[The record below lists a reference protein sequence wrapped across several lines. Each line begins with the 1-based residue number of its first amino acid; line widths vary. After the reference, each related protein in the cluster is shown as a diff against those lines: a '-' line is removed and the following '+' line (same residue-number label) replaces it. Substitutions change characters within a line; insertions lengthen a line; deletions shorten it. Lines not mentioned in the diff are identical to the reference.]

1 MEGSARTPGWTAR
14 GNEMATDNQVMLV
27 GNLTDDPELRFTP
40 NGAAVANFRLAVTP
54 RVRDGDAWK
63 DGETSF
69 FRVNVWRQMA
79 ENVAES
85 MTKGSRAVV
94 VGRLRTR
101 SWETP
106 EGEKRSVTEVEAD
119 EVAPSL
125 KFATAKVE
133 RASRGGGGGGGGG
146 GEWSGNAGNA
156 GNAGGGSRNS
166 GQFNDEP
173 PF

>member
-1 MEGSARTPGWTAR
+1 
-14 GNEMATDNQVMLV
+14 MANDNQVMLV

-54 RVRDGDAWK
+54 RVREGDSWK

-69 FRVNVWRQMA
+69 FRINVWRQQA
-79 ENVAES
+79 ENVAE
-85 MTKGSRAVV
+85 TLQKGARCIV

-119 EVAPSL
+119 EIGPSL

-133 RASRGGGGGGGGG
+133 RSSRGCSGGGGD
-146 GEWSGNAGNA
+146 WAGSAA
-156 GNAGGGSRNS
+156 GASKG

>member
-1 MEGSARTPGWTAR
+1 MS
-14 GNEMATDNQVMLV
+14 TDNSVILV

-54 RVRDGDAWK
+54 RVREGDSWK

-69 FRVNVWRQMA
+69 FRINVWRQQA

-85 MTKGSRAVV
+85 LTKGSRAMVI
-94 VGRLRTR
+94 GRLRTR

-119 EVAPSL
+119 EIGPSL

-133 RASRGGGGGGGGG
+133 RSSRGASGGGGGGGD
-146 GEWSGNAGNA
+146 WAGSPA
-156 GNAGGGSRNS
+156 GASKG

>member
-1 MEGSARTPGWTAR
+1 V
-14 GNEMATDNQVMLV
+14 ATDNQVTLV
-27 GNLTDDPELRFTP
+27 GNLTDDPELKFTA

-54 RVRDGDAWK
+54 RVREGDSWK

-69 FRVNVWRQMA
+69 FRINVWRQMA

-94 VGRLRTR
+94 VGRLRQR

-106 EGEKRSVTEVEAD
+106 EGEKRTVTEVEAD

-133 RASRGGGGGGGGG
+133 RSSRGSGGGGGD
-146 GEWSGNAGNA
+146 WSGSS
-156 GNAGGGSRNS
+156 GGGSRSS

>member
-1 MEGSARTPGWTAR
+1 VA
-14 GNEMATDNQVMLV
+14 NDNQVMLV

-54 RVRDGDAWK
+54 RVRDGDSWK

-69 FRVNVWRQMA
+69 FRINVWRQQA
-79 ENVAES
+79 ENVAE
-85 MTKGSRAVV
+85 TLQKGARCIV

-119 EVAPSL
+119 EIGPSL

-133 RASRGGGGGGGGG
+133 RSSRGGSGGGGGGGGD
-146 GEWSGNAGNA
+146 WAGSAA
-156 GNAGGGSRNS
+156 GASKG

>member
-1 MEGSARTPGWTAR
+1 
-14 GNEMATDNQVMLV
+14 MANDNQVMLV

-54 RVRDGDAWK
+54 RVREGDSWK

-69 FRVNVWRQMA
+69 FRINVWRQQA
-79 ENVAES
+79 ENVAE
-85 MTKGSRAVV
+85 TLQKGARCIV

-119 EVAPSL
+119 EIGPSL

-133 RASRGGGGGGGGG
+133 RSSRGGSGGGGDWAGSAAGASRG
-146 GEWSGNAGNA
+146 
-156 GNAGGGSRNS
+156 

>member
-1 MEGSARTPGWTAR
+1 
-14 GNEMATDNQVMLV
+14 MANDNQVMLV

-54 RVRDGDAWK
+54 RVREGDSWK

-69 FRVNVWRQMA
+69 FRINVWRQQA
-79 ENVAES
+79 ENVAE
-85 MTKGSRAVV
+85 TLQKGARCIV

-101 SWETP
+101 SLETP

-119 EVAPSL
+119 EIGPSL

-133 RASRGGGGGGGGG
+133 RSSRGGSGGGGGGGGD
-146 GEWSGNAGNA
+146 WAGSAA
-156 GNAGGGSRNS
+156 GASKG

>member
-1 MEGSARTPGWTAR
+1 VA
-14 GNEMATDNQVMLV
+14 NDNQVMLV

-54 RVRDGDAWK
+54 RVREGDSWK

-69 FRVNVWRQMA
+69 FRINVWRQQA
-79 ENVAES
+79 ENVAE
-85 MTKGSRAVV
+85 TLQKGARCIV

-119 EVAPSL
+119 ELGPSL

-133 RASRGGGGGGGGG
+133 RSSRGGSGGGGGGD
-146 GEWSGNAGNA
+146 WAGSAA
-156 GNAGGGSRNS
+156 GASKG

>member
-1 MEGSARTPGWTAR
+1 
-14 GNEMATDNQVMLV
+14 MATDNQVTLV
-27 GNLTDDPELRFTP
+27 GNLTDDPELKFTA

-54 RVRDGDAWK
+54 RVREGDSWK

-69 FRVNVWRQMA
+69 FRINVWRQMA
-79 ENVAES
+79 ENVAET

-94 VGRLRTR
+94 VGRLRQR

-106 EGEKRSVTEVEAD
+106 EGEKRTVTEVEAD

-133 RASRGGGGGGGGG
+133 RSSRGSGGSGGGGGD
-146 GEWSGNAGNA
+146 WSGSS
-156 GNAGGGSRNS
+156 GGGSRSS

>member
-1 MEGSARTPGWTAR
+1 MAIDNTA
-14 GNEMATDNQVMLV
+14 TLI

-54 RVRDGDAWK
+54 RVREGDSWK

-69 FRVNVWRQMA
+69 FRINVWRQQA
-79 ENVAES
+79 ENVAE
-85 MTKGSRAVV
+85 TLQKGTRCIV

-106 EGEKRSVTEVEAD
+106 EGEAD
-119 EVAPSL
+119 EIGPSL

-133 RASRGGGGGGGGG
+133 RSSRGGSGGGGGD
-146 GEWSGNAGNA
+146 WAGSAA
-156 GNAGGGSRNS
+156 GASKG

>member
-1 MEGSARTPGWTAR
+1 
-14 GNEMATDNQVMLV
+14 MANDNQVMLV
-27 GNLTDDPELRFTP
+27 GNLTHDPELRFTP

-54 RVRDGDAWK
+54 RVREGDSWK

-69 FRVNVWRQMA
+69 FRINVWRQQA
-79 ENVAES
+79 ENVAE
-85 MTKGSRAVV
+85 TLQKGTRCIV

-119 EVAPSL
+119 EIGPSL

-133 RASRGGGGGGGGG
+133 RSSRGGSGGGD
-146 GEWSGNAGNA
+146 WAGSSA
-156 GNAGGGSRNS
+156 GASKG

>member
-1 MEGSARTPGWTAR
+1 V
-14 GNEMATDNQVMLV
+14 ATDNQVTLV

-54 RVRDGDAWK
+54 RVREGDTWK

-69 FRVNVWRQMA
+69 FRINVWRQMA
-79 ENVAES
+79 ENVAETL
-85 MTKGSRAVV
+85 TKGARCIV

-106 EGEKRSVTEVEAD
+106 EGEKRSVTEIEAD
-119 EVAPSL
+119 EVGPSL

-133 RASRGGGGGGGGG
+133 RASRGGGGGSSS
-146 GEWSGNAGNA
+146 SGSGDYAGSSA
-156 GNAGGGSRNS
+156 AASKDG

>member
-1 MEGSARTPGWTAR
+1 
-14 GNEMATDNQVMLV
+14 MANDNQVMLV

-54 RVRDGDAWK
+54 RVREGDSWK

-69 FRVNVWRQMA
+69 FRINVWRQQA
-79 ENVAES
+79 ENVAE
-85 MTKGSRAVV
+85 TLQKGTRCIV

-119 EVAPSL
+119 EIGPSL

-133 RASRGGGGGGGGG
+133 RSSRGSSGGGGGGD
-146 GEWSGNAGNA
+146 WAGSAA
-156 GNAGGGSRNS
+156 GASKG

>member
-1 MEGSARTPGWTAR
+1 VAV
-14 GNEMATDNQVMLV
+14 DNQVTLV

-40 NGAAVANFRLAVTP
+40 NGTAVASFRLAVTP
-54 RVRDGDAWK
+54 RVRDGDSWK
-63 DGETSF
+63 DGDTSF
-69 FRVNVWRQMA
+69 VRVNIWRKQA
-79 ENVAES
+79 EHAAE
-85 MTKGSRAVV
+85 TLQKGTRCIVI
-94 VGRLRTR
+94 GRLRSR

-119 EVAPSL
+119 EVGPSL

-133 RASRGGGGGGGGG
+133 KATD
-146 GEWSGNAGNA
+146 
-156 GNAGGGSRNS
+156 AGGAWSPGTEQAGASAAQA

>member
-1 MEGSARTPGWTAR
+1 
-14 GNEMATDNQVMLV
+14 MAVDNQVMLV

-54 RVRDGDAWK
+54 RVRDGDQWK

-69 FRVNVWRQMA
+69 FRINVWRQQA
-79 ENVAES
+79 ENVAETL
-85 MTKGSRAVV
+85 TKGSRCIVI
-94 VGRLRTR
+94 GRLRTR

-106 EGEKRSVTEVEAD
+106 DGEKRSVTEVEAD
-119 EVAPSL
+119 EVGPSL

-133 RASRGGGGGGGGG
+133 RTSRGGGGGGNGGGDWAASSAGASRGG
-146 GEWSGNAGNA
+146 GE
-156 GNAGGGSRNS
+156 
-166 GQFNDEP
+166 FNDEP

>member
-1 MEGSARTPGWTAR
+1 
-14 GNEMATDNQVMLV
+14 MATDNQVTLV

-54 RVRDGDAWK
+54 RVREGDTWK

-79 ENVAES
+79 ENVAETL
-85 MTKGSRAVV
+85 TKGARCIV

-101 SWETP
+101 SWETQ
-106 EGEKRSVTEVEAD
+106 EGEKRSVTEIEAD
-119 EVAPSL
+119 EVGPSL

-133 RASRGGGGGGGGG
+133 RASRGGGGGDY
-146 GEWSGNAGNA
+146 AGNSA
-156 GNAGGGSRNS
+156 GASRGS

>member
-1 MEGSARTPGWTAR
+1 
-14 GNEMATDNQVMLV
+14 MAVDNQVMLV

-54 RVRDGDAWK
+54 SVREGDYWK

-69 FRVNVWRQMA
+69 FRINVWRQQA
-79 ENVAES
+79 ENVAE
-85 MTKGSRAVV
+85 TLQKGARCIV

-106 EGEKRSVTEVEAD
+106 EGEKRSATEIEAG
-119 EVAPSL
+119 ESGASL
-125 KFATAKVE
+125 KWATAKVE
-133 RASRGGGGGGGGG
+133 RTTRSKSGG
-146 GEWSGNAGNA
+146 
-156 GNAGGGSRNS
+156 

>member
-1 MEGSARTPGWTAR
+1 V
-14 GNEMATDNQVMLV
+14 ATDNQVTLV

-54 RVRDGDAWK
+54 RVREGDSWK

-69 FRVNVWRQMA
+69 FRINVWRQMA

-85 MTKGSRAVV
+85 MTKGTRAVV

-133 RASRGGGGGGGGG
+133 RSSRGSGGSGGGGGGGGG
-146 GEWSGNAGNA
+146 DWSGSS
-156 GNAGGGSRNS
+156 GGGSRSS

>member
-1 MEGSARTPGWTAR
+1 VA
-14 GNEMATDNQVMLV
+14 NDNQVMLV

-54 RVRDGDAWK
+54 RVREGDSWK

-69 FRVNVWRQMA
+69 FRINVWRQQA
-79 ENVAES
+79 ENVAE
-85 MTKGSRAVV
+85 TLQKGTRCIV

-119 EVAPSL
+119 EIGPSL

-133 RASRGGGGGGGGG
+133 RSSRGGSGGGGGGGD
-146 GEWSGNAGNA
+146 WAGNA
-156 GNAGGGSRNS
+156 AGASKG

>member
-1 MEGSARTPGWTAR
+1 
-14 GNEMATDNQVMLV
+14 MATDNQVMLV

-40 NGAAVANFRLAVTP
+40 NGAPEANFRLPVTP
-54 RVRDGDAWK
+54 RVREGDSWK

-69 FRVNVWRQMA
+69 FRVNVWRQQA
-79 ENVAES
+79 ENIAE
-85 MTKGSRAVV
+85 TLQKGTRCIVI
-94 VGRLRTR
+94 GRLRTR

-119 EVAPSL
+119 EIGPSL

-133 RASRGGGGGGGGG
+133 RASRGGSSGNSGGGD
-146 GEWSGNAGNA
+146 WAASPAGNA
-156 GNAGGGSRNS
+156 RG

>member
-1 MEGSARTPGWTAR
+1 
-14 GNEMATDNQVMLV
+14 MAGETTITVI

-54 RVRDGDAWK
+54 RVREGDSWK

-69 FRVNVWRQMA
+69 FRINVWRQQA
-79 ENVAES
+79 ENAAE
-85 MTKGSRAVV
+85 TLQKGARCIV

-119 EVAPSL
+119 EIGPSL

-133 RASRGGGGGGGGG
+133 RSSRGSSGGGD
-146 GEWSGNAGNA
+146 WAGSSA
-156 GNAGGGSRNS
+156 GASKG

>member
-1 MEGSARTPGWTAR
+1 
-14 GNEMATDNQVMLV
+14 MANDNQVMLV

-54 RVRDGDAWK
+54 RVREGDSWK

-69 FRVNVWRQMA
+69 FRINVWRQQA
-79 ENVAES
+79 ENVAE
-85 MTKGSRAVV
+85 TLQKGARCIV

-119 EVAPSL
+119 EIGPSL

-133 RASRGGGGGGGGG
+133 RSSRGGSGSGGGGGD
-146 GEWSGNAGNA
+146 WAGSAA
-156 GNAGGGSRNS
+156 GASKG

>member
-1 MEGSARTPGWTAR
+1 VA
-14 GNEMATDNQVMLV
+14 NDNQVMLV

-54 RVRDGDAWK
+54 RVREGDSWK

-69 FRVNVWRQMA
+69 FRINVWRQQA
-79 ENVAES
+79 ENVAE
-85 MTKGSRAVV
+85 TLQKGTRCIV

-119 EVAPSL
+119 ELGPSL

-133 RASRGGGGGGGGG
+133 RSSRGGSGGGGGGGD
-146 GEWSGNAGNA
+146 WAGSAA
-156 GNAGGGSRNS
+156 GASKG

>member
-1 MEGSARTPGWTAR
+1 MAIDNTA
-14 GNEMATDNQVMLV
+14 TLI

-54 RVRDGDAWK
+54 RVREGDSWK

-69 FRVNVWRQMA
+69 FRINVWRQQA
-79 ENVAES
+79 ENVAE
-85 MTKGSRAVV
+85 TLQKGARCIV

-119 EVAPSL
+119 EIGPSL

-133 RASRGGGGGGGGG
+133 RSSRGGSGGGD
-146 GEWSGNAGNA
+146 WAGSSA
-156 GNAGGGSRNS
+156 GASKG

>member
-1 MEGSARTPGWTAR
+1 VA
-14 GNEMATDNQVMLV
+14 NDNQVMLV

-54 RVRDGDAWK
+54 RVREGDSWK

-69 FRVNVWRQMA
+69 FRINVWRQQA
-79 ENVAES
+79 ENVAE
-85 MTKGSRAVV
+85 TLQKGTRCIV

-119 EVAPSL
+119 EIGPSL

-133 RASRGGGGGGGGG
+133 RSSRGGSGGGGGGGD
-146 GEWSGNAGNA
+146 WAGSAA
-156 GNAGGGSRNS
+156 GASKG